1 MSFFENTRKP
11 TGLGGRL
18 MVSMMNLG
26 HNALANWGLR
36 FLDLP
41 KDAKVLDVGCGGGAN
56 IKKMLKKCP
65 QGIVKGVDYSPVS
78 VEKAKKV
85 NAQAVASYR
94 CVVWQGSVTKIIF
107 ATSWFDF
114 VTAFETVYFWPDMAK
129 SLAEVRRVLKPGGT
143 FLICNECGGD
153 NPKDEKWTEKI
164 DGMRIYK
171 DTELQALLEQ
181 AGFCDV
187 QTHKN
192 PRGWLCIMAR
202 KPAEA

>member
-11 TGLGGRL
+11 VGLGGRL

-56 IKKMLKKCP
+56 IKKLLKKCP

-85 NAQAVASYR
+85 NAQAVAEYR

-107 ATSWFDF
+107 ATAWFDY

-129 SLAEVRRVLKPGGT
+129 SLAEVRRMLKPGGT

-153 NPKDEKWTEKI
+153 NPKDDKWTEKI
-164 DGMRIYK
+164 DGMTIYK

-192 PRGWLCIMAR
+192 QRGWLCITAR
-202 KPAEA
+202 A

>member
-11 TGLGGRL
+11 TGFGGEL

-26 HNALANWGLR
+26 HNALANWGLH

-41 KDAKVLDVGCGGGAN
+41 KDAKILDCGCGGGAN

-85 NAQAVASYR
+85 NEKAIAEDR
-94 CVVWQGSVTKIIF
+94 CVIWKGSVTKIIF
-107 ATSWFDF
+107 AASWFDY
-114 VTAFETVYFWPDMAK
+114 VTAFETVYFWPD
-129 SLAEVRRVLKPGGT
+129 LAQSFREVSRVLKPSGT

-153 NPKDEKWTEKI
+153 NPADEKWTEKI
-164 DGMRIYK
+164 DGMKIYK
-171 DTELQALLEQ
+171 DTELKSYLEE
-181 AGFCDV
+181 AGFINV
-187 QTHKN
+187 QVHKN
-192 PRGWLCIMAR
+192 QNGWLCITAV
-202 KPAEA
+202 KKQQ